1 MKKLK
6 IIITI
11 LTASA
16 LLSSCSYKPILD
28 QNDKYFQVGKEY
40 AQQDIDKC
48 MADGDAY
55 LKEYK
60 LRRAAKE
67 AGRKAVIGAVIG
79 GVTGFLF
86 GGNIRSLGMGTAIG
100 TGVGAAV
107 GGLGVAGE
115 GKVSPDHI
123 KQTYVSNCLGRQG
136 YQVIGWE

>member
-6 IIITI
+6 FFITI
-11 LTASA
+11 LSSLA

-28 QNDKYFQVGKEY
+28 QNEKYFQSGKEVT
-40 AQQDIDKC
+40 QQDIDKC
-48 MADGDAY
+48 VAAGDAY

-60 LRRAAKE
+60 ARRAAKE

-79 GVTGFLF
+79 SVTGFLF
-86 GGNIRSLGMGTAIG
+86 GGNLRSFGIGAAVG
-100 TGVGAAV
+100 TGVGALA

-123 KQTYVSNCLGRQG
+123 KQTYVSNCLARQG
-136 YQVIGWE
+136 YSVIGWE